1 MIGALYDFALAPQ
14 QSQGEASP
22 FGMLLP
28 MLMML
33 AIFYFI
39 WFLPMRNKQKK
50 QEELLKSLKAGDK
63 IIVNPGIL
71 ATVASVEGDVLVV
84 RVDEKTKIK
93 ILRTAVAGLQSSPAE
108 GDAANKEK

>member
-1 MIGALYDFALAPQ
+1 MIAALHNFALAPP
-14 QSQGEASP
+14 QSQGEANP
-22 FGMLLP
+22 LGMFLP
-28 MLMML
+28 MLAML

-50 QEELLKSLKAGDK
+50 QEELLKSMKAGDR

-71 ATVASVEGDVLVV
+71 ATVVAVEGDVLVV

-93 ILRTAVAGLQSSPAE
+93 ILRSAVAGMQPSQTE